1 MYGSVVFWYV
11 LQDKDYFA
19 ERKKMFEHFIRFTKY
34 QKPEWKRK
42 SNIFSN

>member
-42 SNIFSN
+42 SNIFIN